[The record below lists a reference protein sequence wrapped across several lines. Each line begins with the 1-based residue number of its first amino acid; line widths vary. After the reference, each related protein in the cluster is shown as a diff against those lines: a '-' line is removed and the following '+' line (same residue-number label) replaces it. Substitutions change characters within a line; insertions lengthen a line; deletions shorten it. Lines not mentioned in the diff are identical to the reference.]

1 MSPAN
6 YTMVKNIKNPLS
18 GQTVEDAKKQY
29 KRDRDHRELIF
40 EFKRRTLVHFA
51 VDQDLIFMTTRLSG
65 AKTFFLPFNRG
76 CNGGAG
82 NPNAED
88 GGYKSAYLWQKVLAR
103 DNNLDIFGRFIHLQT
118 EEKRILT
125 DKGIKKI
132 QKKP

>member
-1 MSPAN
+1 
-6 YTMVKNIKNPLS
+6 MVKNIKNPLS

-103 DNNLDIFGRFIHLQT
+103 DSNLDIFGRFIHLQT